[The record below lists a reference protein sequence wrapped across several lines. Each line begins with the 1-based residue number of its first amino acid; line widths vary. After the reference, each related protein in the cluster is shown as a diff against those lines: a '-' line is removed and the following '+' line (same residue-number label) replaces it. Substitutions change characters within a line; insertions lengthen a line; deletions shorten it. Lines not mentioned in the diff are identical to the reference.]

1 MAVMVSTAGM
11 PHPKTCVRVDRVC
24 SVTVVT
30 CDARDAD
37 AMIQVII
44 MAVNQFD
51 SDPLKKLS
59 SKKVTVQARLRWPS
73 YRVGFKVSLVGKEKQ
88 SCRGAGVQW
97 IELSLRSLKRIYFS
111 RISILSISQR

>member
-44 MAVNQFD
+44 MAVNQLD
-51 SDPLKKLS
+51 NDPLKKLS

-73 YRVGFKVSLVGKEKQ
+73 YRVGFKVSLVGKE
-88 SCRGAGVQW
+88 
-97 IELSLRSLKRIYFS
+97 
-111 RISILSISQR
+111 